1 MLKITGLDHVGLLV
15 TDMDKTLD
23 FYRRLGLEVLRTS
36 GADAKGV
43 RSAVMKVGGQELNVF
58 SRPGLVAGD
67 KERAVGM
74 DHFCLRMEAA
84 SVDELMADVRQA
96 GLEIVRGPIKRRDG
110 TSLFLS
116 DPDGVRVEL

>member
-43 RSAVMKVGGQELNVF
+43 RSAVMKVGGQELASARLVGD
-58 SRPGLVAGD
+58 PGL
-67 KERAVGM
+67 
-74 DHFCLRMEAA
+74 
-84 SVDELMADVRQA
+84 DE
-96 GLEIVRGPIKRRDG
+96 RDG
-110 TSLFLS
+110 RRRQGNNRAEGCKEERDGEESEAILTAEHGGWPFL
-116 DPDGVRVEL
+116 EA